1 MLHVSSIPSLG
12 IGLLGRKLSPDG
24 QKKRSPEGKNGDDLL
39 QSPAIYE
46 AESPDELALVHAA
59 RAYDIKLVKRTPRSA
74 IVSFPDKS
82 MLAFE
87 ILHVGI
93 LQRVTREK
101 VSGIWNSFHLFR
113 DRLQVLPFDSN
124 RKCMS
129 VLLKHPHTGEII
141 LYSKGADTTMLPA
154 LSASDE
160 NVVASRSIQQYLQSY
175 ARQGLRTLVMA
186 RRTLTLQEYEAWRQK
201 HDEAELATENRERR
215 IRDSY
220 ATLESHLTLLGA
232 TGIEDKLQT
241 GVPETMAALVAAG
254 IVVWVLTGLQR
265 ITSLRWLMHKPV

>member
-1 MLHVSSIPSLG
+1 M
-12 IGLLGRKLSPDG
+12 
-24 QKKRSPEGKNGDDLL
+24 KNGDELL

-82 MLAFE
+82 TLAFE
-87 ILHVGI
+87 ILHVGDYG
-93 LQRVTREK
+93 RGVARATVNGGSTVHHFFE
-101 VSGIWNSFHLFR
+101 
-113 DRLQVLPFDSN
+113 RLQVLPFDSN

-129 VLLKHPHTGEII
+129 VLLRHPHTGEIV

-154 LSASDE
+154 LSSSDE
-160 NVVASRSIQQYLQSY
+160 NGIASASIGQYLQSY

-186 RRTLTLQEYEAWRQK
+186 KKTLTSQEYEAWRQK
-201 HDEAELATENRERR
+201 HDEVELATENRERR

-220 ATLESHLTLLGA
+220 AMLESHLTLLGV
-232 TGIEDKLQT
+232 TGIEDKLQA
-241 GVPETMAALVAAG
+241 GVPETMAALIAAG
-254 IVVWVLTGLQR
+254 IVVWVLTGSWK
-265 ITSLRWLMHKPV
+265 ITS